1 MRFVNHRQGAVARA
15 IDRVAS
21 FASARPPLTPYGY
34 DFSSH
39 DLHVDGDLV
48 CPRCL
53 RWIRPK
59 DFVRRTAYGPAQHE
73 VCPRLPV

>member
-1 MRFVNHRQGAVARA
+1 MGRVHHRSTLMARA
-15 IDRVAS
+15 FDRVAS
-21 FASARPPLTPYGY
+21 LVSSRGPLTPYGY

-53 RWIRPK
+53 GWIQPQ